1 MRAALLFP
9 GEGAY
14 DPRVVTAFAN
24 TFPEVT
30 EVYAEVDRGAQT
42 GGAGP
47 VSPLL
52 LGSSPPTIESL
63 LADAPDALQ
72 LSIFALSVAAYR
84 VLFLRGARPSV
95 LIGHSLGEIAALAA
109 AGAFSVEAA
118 AEVVAHRCAALGEHR
133 STGTMMALACDATRA
148 EAILALFDGTPLVI
162 AAENSPVQTII
173 SGPAPAVEE
182 AGAVARALRVEA
194 VTLKAPYPFHN
205 PLLEKAA
212 AAFATR
218 LESVPRS
225 RPTLPVYSPILGR
238 YYEPSDDP
246 CRLLPFQLVHR
257 VRFAQAVRQLRAGGV
272 DVFVEAG
279 VGSTLVKLVGRTLGQ
294 AVAVP
299 ALGAASAVRV
309 SMSEAAELLSSDEAS
324 PVTPVAAPR
333 PAPAVSLNTMPPSQ
347 LIDWAPPTP
356 PNVAASLGRG
366 AVGFPQVRAT
376 NDDLGAGPKSRAELF
391 NELRAFYAE
400 ALEYPPEVFSEE
412 VTLEAD
418 LGVDS
423 VKQTEL
429 FARTVERYQL
439 TMPTDDMQ
447 LSDYD
452 TMGKVVE
459 MIWSLLPSQT
469 GASGIGAVV

>member
-1 MRAALLFP
+1 
-9 GEGAY
+9 
-14 DPRVVTAFAN
+14 
-24 TFPEVT
+24 
-30 EVYAEVDRGAQT
+30 
-42 GGAGP
+42 
-47 VSPLL
+47 
-52 LGSSPPTIESL
+52 
-63 LADAPDALQ
+63 
-72 LSIFALSVAAYR
+72 
-84 VLFLRGARPSV
+84 
-95 LIGHSLGEIAALAA
+95 
-109 AGAFSVEAA
+109 
-118 AEVVAHRCAALGEHR
+118 
-133 STGTMMALACDATRA
+133 
-148 EAILALFDGTPLVI
+148 
-162 AAENSPVQTII
+162 
-173 SGPAPAVEE
+173 
-182 AGAVARALRVEA
+182 
-194 VTLKAPYPFHN
+194 
-205 PLLEKAA
+205 
-212 AAFATR
+212 
-218 LESVPRS
+218 
-225 RPTLPVYSPILGR
+225 
-238 YYEPSDDP
+238 
-246 CRLLPFQLVHR
+246 
-257 VRFAQAVRQLRAGGV
+257 
-272 DVFVEAG
+272 
-279 VGSTLVKLVGRTLGQ
+279 LVKLVGRTLGQ

-309 SMSEAAELLSSDEAS
+309 SMSEAAELLSSGEAS

-333 PAPAVSLNTMPPSQ
+333 PAPVVSLNTMPPSQ

-459 MIWSLLPSQT
+459 MIWSLLPSQS